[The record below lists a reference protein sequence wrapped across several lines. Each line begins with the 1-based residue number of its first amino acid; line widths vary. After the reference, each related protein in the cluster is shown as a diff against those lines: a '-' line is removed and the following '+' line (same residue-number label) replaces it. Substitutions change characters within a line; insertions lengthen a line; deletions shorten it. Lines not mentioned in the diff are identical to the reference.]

1 MGMAASQARLLC
13 ITARLHDVE
22 YEAQSIQNAKIQL
35 STQSDQVYND
45 YLEALDAT
53 TLTVTS
59 IDTKSGEKSTIAAT
73 FNNLF
78 SENALT
84 TADGSIPALRDS
96 NGKLIVSDDV
106 YKAYMEVG
114 ENSDAYTFAMQMMG
128 VDATGIEDAEEK
140 VLNGNVSSEVSEA
153 YQNLVDYAKEHFQ
166 GYDTNNEYEE
176 LVSAPENSI
185 IGYDEATQEEQDEYE
200 NLVSVFKYKLY
211 KSYSADIYAK
221 MSGSDSSDFD
231 SDKFNKYMS
240 IYNQIKACGGCRP
253 ISDFNGPYGNA
264 SNNNEWLTAM
274 IESAQLSIDTVTTDK
289 KTGEVTFTG
298 TSPSSDTSISYTTT
312 TTIDKTAEAKA
323 EAKYEHD
330 LKEIDK
336 KDKKYDL
343 TLSKLESE
351 RTALTTEY
359 DSVKK
364 VIEDNIDRTFG
375 IFS

>member
-1 MGMAASQARLLC
+1 
-13 ITARLHDVE
+13 
-22 YEAQSIQNAKIQL
+22 
-35 STQSDQVYND
+35 
-45 YLEALDAT
+45 
-53 TLTVTS
+53 
-59 IDTKSGEKSTIAAT
+59 
-73 FNNLF
+73 
-78 SENALT
+78 
-84 TADGSIPALRDS
+84 
-96 NGKLIVSDDV
+96 
-106 YKAYMEVG
+106 MEVG

>member
-1 MGMAASQARLLC
+1 
-13 ITARLHDVE
+13 
-22 YEAQSIQNAKIQL
+22 
-35 STQSDQVYND
+35 
-45 YLEALDAT
+45 
-53 TLTVTS
+53 
-59 IDTKSGEKSTIAAT
+59 
-73 FNNLF
+73 
-78 SENALT
+78 
-84 TADGSIPALRDS
+84 
-96 NGKLIVSDDV
+96 
-106 YKAYMEVG
+106 
-114 ENSDAYTFAMQMMG
+114 
-128 VDATGIEDAEEK
+128 
-140 VLNGNVSSEVSEA
+140 
-153 YQNLVDYAKEHFQ
+153 
-166 GYDTNNEYEE
+166 
-176 LVSAPENSI
+176 
-185 IGYDEATQEEQDEYE
+185 
-200 NLVSVFKYKLY
+200 
-211 KSYSADIYAK
+211 
-221 MSGSDSSDFD
+221 
-231 SDKFNKYMS
+231 MS